1 MAAQLLITG
10 GRRLRGRVQVAGS
23 KNAAL
28 AIMAA
33 ALLTPEPLHL
43 RNVPRI
49 LDTALM
55 AEIVQAVG
63 GRSTLDGEGRITLQ
77 ATQVT
82 DRVPAQMAQR
92 MRASIVLL
100 GPLLART
107 GEAHLTRPGG
117 DQIGARRVEQHLR
130 GFRAMGA
137 RVEETE
143 HEIIARSEGRLKGA
157 RVVLDLPTVTGTES
171 LVMAATLA
179 EGRTEIFNAA
189 REPHVQDLCRL
200 LNKMGAD
207 VRGAGTDQIVIYG
220 GRRMRG
226 TEHQV
231 VPDYLEAGTY
241 AIAAAAA
248 GGDVTIDECPNE
260 DLEQTLLKLEEVG
273 VQLEQ
278 RNRTLRVRRDPAQAL
293 RAVDMGTWVHPGFP
307 TDLQAQY
314 MALMTQAQGSC
325 VISEYIFENRFQHA
339 TELNR
344 MGASIEI
351 HGRDALVTGP
361 RQLQG
366 ATVGVSDIRSGAALV
381 IAALCAQGVSAIEQA
396 WHLDRGYED
405 LVEKFVALG
414 ADLERRPAAVPA
426 ASQGVEPV

>member
-1 MAAQLLITG
+1 MAAGDLLITG
-10 GRRLRGRVQVAGS
+10 GRGLRGRVRVAGS

-33 ALLTPEPLHL
+33 ALLTPEPLRL

-49 LDTALM
+49 RDTALM
-55 AEIVQAVG
+55 AEIVQALG
-63 GRSTLDGEGRITLQ
+63 GRSADHGDGRVTLQ
-77 ATQVT
+77 AGEVG
-82 DRVPAQMAQR
+82 DAVPAGLAQQ

-107 GEAHLTRPGG
+107 GEARLNRPGG

-137 RVEETE
+137 EVQETE
-143 HEIIARSEGRLKGA
+143 HEIIARSPGRLSAA
-157 RVVLDLPTVTGTES
+157 RIVLDLPTVTGTES

-200 LNKMGAD
+200 LNRMGAD
-207 VRGAGTDQIVIYG
+207 VRGAGTDEIVVYG
-220 GRRMRG
+220 GRRLRG

-231 VPDYLEAGTY
+231 VSDYLEAGTY
-241 AIAAAAA
+241 AIATAAT
-248 GGDVTIDECPNE
+248 GGDVTIEESPSG
-260 DLEQTLLKLEEVG
+260 DLQQALLKLEQAG

-278 RNRTLRVRRDPAQAL
+278 RSRTLRVIRDPARRLQ
-293 RAVDMGTWVHPGFP
+293 AVDMCTWVHPGFP

-314 MALMTQAQGSC
+314 MALMTQAEGSC

-339 TELNR
+339 VELNR
-344 MGASIEI
+344 MGAKVEI
-351 HGRDALVTGP
+351 KGRDALVTGP
-361 RQLQG
+361 SRLHG
-366 ATVGVSDIRSGAALV
+366 ESVRVSDIRSGAALV
-381 IAALCAQGVSAIEQA
+381 IAALCASGVSEIEAA

-405 LVEKFVALG
+405 LVTKFVALG
-414 ADLERRPAAVPA
+414 AAVERRPVS
-426 ASQGVEPV
+426 ASGRPPGH